1 MSIGQRIW
9 VQCSDNLLKHEH
21 LKMSSNNYITNIK
34 FTRYTIL
41 NALTDYGKIYM
52 LFLTLNFAWNVA
64 ISPY

>member
-9 VQCSDNLLKHEH
+9 VQCSDNLLIHEH